1 MTTQHYSR
9 SGTSKQINVC
19 FPLLRTH
26 PAVLS
31 SHDVWLLLYNG
42 SSALQNRTLQISL
55 CRSAHAFCILDCVS
69 FFLFCCCFLDSWS
82 SLWFWF
88 ALWSCFCARGS
99 FATHSTHIR
108 ILGDRPIVLSLSE
121 LGIIVVFQA
130 EKSIDLVL
138 LGMALLSLLSVK
150 FPVHFLFR
158 LSSKLDGNRTLIAIV
173 QKLHKPWYLQT

>member
-130 EKSIDLVL
+130 EKALTSSCLEWLFLVFSVSNSLSISCLGLVQNL
-138 LGMALLSLLSVK
+138 IGTELSLPLS
-150 FPVHFLFR
+150 
-158 LSSKLDGNRTLIAIV
+158 
-173 QKLHKPWYLQT
+173 KLHKPWYLQT